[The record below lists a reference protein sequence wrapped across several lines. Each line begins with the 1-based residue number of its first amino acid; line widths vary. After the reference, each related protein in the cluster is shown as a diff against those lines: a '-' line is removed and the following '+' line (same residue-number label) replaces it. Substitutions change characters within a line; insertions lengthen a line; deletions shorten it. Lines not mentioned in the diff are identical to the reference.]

1 MSAYAIA
8 HLRTVD
14 FNDEITEY
22 IARIDSTIEPFGG
35 RFLIHGKEPEVIEGP
50 FPGMVVIVEFPD
62 LEAAHAWYESAA
74 YQAILALRTE
84 NSDGSTIIVEGVPE
98 GYRAA
103 SLVGR

>member
-1 MSAYAIA
+1 MPAYAIA
-8 HLRTVD
+8 HLRSVD

-22 IARIDSTIEPFGG
+22 IARIDSTLAPFSG
-35 RFLIHGKEPEVIEGP
+35 RFLIHGKQPDVIEGP

-62 LEAAHAWYESAA
+62 LEAAHAWYESEA

-84 NSDGSTIIVEGVPE
+84 NSDGSTILVEGVPD

>member
-22 IARIDSTIEPFGG
+22 IARIDSTLEPFSG
-35 RFLIHGKEPEVIEGP
+35 RFLIHGKQPEVIEGP
-50 FPGMVVIVEFPD
+50 FPGMLVAIEFPD
-62 LEAAHAWYESAA
+62 LEAAHAWYESDA
-74 YQAILALRTE
+74 YRDILALRTD
-84 NSDGSTIIVEGVPE
+84 NSDGSTIIVEGVPA

>member
-22 IARIDSTIEPFGG
+22 LTRIDATLEPFSG
-35 RFLIHGKEPEVIEGP
+35 RFLIHGKQPEVIEEP
-50 FPGMVVIVEFPD
+50 FPGMLVAIEFPD
-62 LEAAHAWYESAA
+62 LEAAHAWYESEA
-74 YQAILALRTE
+74 YQAILALRIE
-84 NSDGSTIIVEGVPE
+84 NSDGSTIIVDGVPE
-98 GYRAA
+98 DYRAA